1 MAKRSKEQ
9 LKKANKAE
17 RQREIENKS
26 GFGNKKLEGPNQP
39 ST

>member
-9 LKKANKAE
+9 MKKANKAE
-17 RQREIENKS
+17 RQRENEMKP